1 MIAKRM
7 AEKVPRLVQGVDVRK
22 FKLDPMD
29 GFLMTRIDGKLGPKD
44 LARETGL
51 PDFSV
56 ARALEKLEKLGI
68 IEHIDPSAPPP
79 PKAAPQP
86 EKRAIAQLGV
96 GLLAPKYDPK
106 ELEAPGELTP
116 EQKKRV
122 LDYFHRLDDL
132 DHYTLL
138 GVTAEADKKT
148 VKRSYFELAGYFHPD
163 RYFGKNLGT
172 FKPKME
178 ALFNRITEAHDTL
191 TDAAKRLDYDA
202 YLDEVA
208 TTRGMEAML
217 ERAMAESAAA
227 AAAAAEA
234 PASGAPSGT
243 PSNGPP
249 SAAPVSSKPSV
260 SGASPAELQARREAL
275 ARRLTG
281 GGPSARPGSQP
292 NPQTPK
298 VPSNRPDPLR
308 YSNPN
313 DAMDA
318 LKRRYEARI
327 EHATQ
332 AQAQKYVAAADDAL
346 SKNDPVAAA
355 SSLSIAVKFAPEDQ
369 ALAMRYQETKN
380 RADRILCES
389 YEKQAVYEERAQ
401 HWPEAARNWQK
412 VAKIKQD
419 DAKAHERAA
428 HAMVRC
434 DDPDLHQA
442 AEHAKQAIAL
452 APNDISGH
460 VALLEA
466 YTKGREAR
474 REEPEAPRA
483 GQKNRQELMASR
495 GSREAVARQYVAP
508 SAPFL

>member
-1 MIAKRM
+1 MRM
-7 AEKVPRLVQGVDVRK
+7 AVKVPRLVEGVDVRK

-56 ARALEKLEKLGI
+56 DRTLEKLEKLGI
-68 IEHIDPSAPPP
+68 IERIDPSAPPP
-79 PKAAPQP
+79 PKLPAPP
-86 EKRAIAQLGV
+86 EKRAEMKQLGV
-96 GLLAPKYDPK
+96 GLLAPKYDAAA
-106 ELEAPGELTP
+106 LEEQAELTHD
-116 EQKKRV
+116 QKKRV

-138 GVTAEADKKT
+138 GVTKEADKKT

-163 RYFGKNLGT
+163 RYFKKNLGT
-172 FKPKME
+172 FKHKME
-178 ALFNRITEAHDTL
+178 VLFNRITEAHDTL

-227 AAAAAEA
+227 AAAAAAQA
-234 PASGAPSGT
+234 PAAM

-249 SAAPVSSKPSV
+249 SAAPPSAKPAP
-260 SGASPAELQARREAL
+260 SGPSAAELQARREAL

-281 GGPSARPGSQP
+281 GVGRPQSQP
-292 NPQTPK
+292 QPK
-298 VPSNRPDPLR
+298 PPSNRPDPLR

-332 AQAQKYVAAADDAL
+332 AQAQKYVIAAEDAL
-346 SKNDPVAAA
+346 AKNDLVAAA
-355 SSLSIAVKFAPEDQ
+355 SAFSIAVKFAPEDQ
-369 ALAMRYQETKN
+369 GLAMRYQETKN
-380 RADRILCES
+380 RADLILCES

-401 HWPEAARNWQK
+401 HWPEAAKNWQK
-412 VAKIKQD
+412 VAKIRPD
-419 DAKAHERAA
+419 DAKVHERAA
-428 HAMVRC
+428 HAMVRSA
-434 DDPDLHQA
+434 DPDLHQA

-460 VALLEA
+460 LALLEA
-466 YTKGREAR
+466 YSKAGLTASAR
-474 REEPEAPRA
+474 RALEAA
-483 GQKNRQELMASR
+483 EKVDAKNAKLQELAKKIPK
-495 GSREAVARQYVAP
+495 G
-508 SAPFL
+508 